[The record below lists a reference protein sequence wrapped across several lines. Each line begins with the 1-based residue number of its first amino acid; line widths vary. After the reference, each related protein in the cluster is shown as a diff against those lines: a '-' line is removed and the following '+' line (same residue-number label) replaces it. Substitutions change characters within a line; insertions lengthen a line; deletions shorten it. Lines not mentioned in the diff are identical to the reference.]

1 MNIVASPAFIAAL
14 TELVWVQLRKS
25 KADPFFF
32 FFPLPPRV
40 DGEAYAYIWITTEN
54 VAKDLECFS
63 KFVFNPS
70 LPLQITSLSSL
81 HPKFSWAK
89 KKKKKIGVLLRLSH
103 AGRTT
108 ITTDD
113 VLLLVR
119 RNEELEVLIRD
130 FIEKENASKARKRK
144 R

>member
-1 MNIVASPAFIAAL
+1 M
-14 TELVWVQLRKS
+14 
-25 KADPFFF
+25 
-32 FFPLPPRV
+32 FFPLPPWGTV
-40 DGEAYAYIWITTEN
+40 FLGGEAHTCVWATIEN
-54 VAKDLECFS
+54 VAKDLECFA
-63 KFVFNPS
+63 KFVL
-70 LPLQITSLSSL
+70 LPPPPFKVYGKRIDFGGL
-81 HPKFSWAK
+81 F
-89 KKKKKIGVLLRLSH
+89 SH

-130 FIEKENASKARKRK
+130 FIEKEKASKARKRK